1 MKVIEIKHTV
11 NIGYKTTY
19 MFRIMFKLR
28 ISIINKV
35 PEIVDCSKLHDFYDE
50 TYEEI
55 DDTPL
60 MRVIKCQEA
69 QRIKLHKFIM
79 LKVSEK
85 LRCDANFF

>member
-1 MKVIEIKHTV
+1 
-11 NIGYKTTY
+11 
-19 MFRIMFKLR
+19 MFRIMLKLR

-50 TYEEI
+50 DLWPKI